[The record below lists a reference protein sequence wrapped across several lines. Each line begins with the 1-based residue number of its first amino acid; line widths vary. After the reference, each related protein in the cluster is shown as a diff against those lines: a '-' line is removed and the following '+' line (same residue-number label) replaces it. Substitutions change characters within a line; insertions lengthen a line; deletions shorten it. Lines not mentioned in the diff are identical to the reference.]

1 MLNAFKL
8 KPFDLEPIFAKWTD
22 GPIFLGNSKKDPP
35 VDEWLEKIR
44 EGCIERGVPE
54 EYWYKVAQHFM
65 GPKARSRLD
74 QLKQV
79 IVKVHGGKY
88 RWTWKKFKVAVQ
100 NMGWSIDNDAKETI
114 KVQGKA
120 SGLWFIRKKA
130 SSQSNAEES
139 ISLQRPPITHSNSMW
154 LLRKPLVDEPVEDL
168 QVAKEPVKESAKSGP
183 SRPSSQRSMTTS
195 SFWPGRMNTKEEPKE
210 IPCPPPKQIKG
221 PSSSRS
227 DTSDG
232 NEVVTK
238 ETQVPIWLLNACSA
252 LDYITSEHP
261 KAMSIISAI
270 LITAGSIPAIPVIA
284 AGAGGAVLASGA
296 AQAAGAIAV
305 GLGQVLNTTVKKTQK
320 NQDET
325 PMVR

>member
-8 KPFDLEPIFAKWTD
+8 KPFDLEPIFAKWND
-22 GPIFLGNSKKDPP
+22 GPLFLGNSKKDLP

-100 NMGWSIDNDAKETI
+100 NMGWAIDNDAKETI

-130 SSQSNAEES
+130 SSESNAAEETIS
-139 ISLQRPPITHSNSMW
+139 IQRPPITHSNSMW
-154 LLRKPLVDEPVEDL
+154 LLRKPLVDEPVDDL
-168 QVAKEPVKESAKSGP
+168 QAVPVKESAKSEQPPRP
-183 SRPSSQRSMTTS
+183 SRERSMTTS
-195 SFWPGRMNTKEEPKE
+195 SFWPGRMNTKDEPETKE
-210 IPCPPPKQIKG
+210 TPSPPRKQSKG
-221 PSSSRS
+221 PSPSRS
-227 DTSDG
+227 NTLDG

-238 ETQVPIWLLNACSA
+238 ETQVPIWLLNACTA

-296 AQAAGAIAV
+296 VQAAGAIAI
-305 GLGQVLNTTVKKTQK
+305 GLGQALNTTVQKTQK
-320 NQDET
+320 RHDET
-325 PMVR
+325 VR